1 MSARFLLADVKD
13 IIGGVT
19 PPPGIKDWMAIPNAG
34 EGAPGLIPFFN
45 ALLKLLIVVAGLY
58 ALLNL
63 VLAGFQFISAGGDPK
78 NVEKA
83 WSKIWQSLVGLL
95 IVAASFL
102 LAALFGWILFKDPGA
117 ILNPKIYGPQ

>member
-19 PPPGIKDWMAIPNAG
+19 PPPGIRDWMAITNAG

-83 WSKIWQSLVGLL
+83 WSKIWQSLLGLL